1 MKKSWEISRRTFLR
15 GLGAAVALPTLDVM
29 APSIARA
36 QGMGMDAPKR
46 LLAFYVPNGIVMN
59 EWTPTQEGENF
70 DLPPI
75 LQPLSMVQDD
85 ILVLSGIANEPA
97 RPDGPGDHASGTGA
111 FLTAAHPFKTE
122 GRDIQNGI
130 SMDQVAANEIGSLT
144 TFPSLQLGSEGG
156 SSVGNCDSGYSCAYA
171 RNISWAGPAT
181 PLPKDIYPYAVFDR
195 LFGGFNAEEDMQ
207 ARARR
212 LRYKQSILDFV
223 KDDAD
228 RLHGKL
234 GKSDKL
240 KVDEY
245 LTSLREVESRLQAMT
260 PEPSTCLPG
269 ERPAVGG
276 DVRDHVRAMCD
287 MMVLAFQCDL
297 TRVITYMLGN
307 AGSNRVYNFLGIGDG
322 HHQISHH
329 QNNATNI
336 SQLATIDT
344 WEIEQLAYLLR
355 RMKSVQEG
363 ESTLLDNST
372 VFFSS
377 EIEDGNSHSHFNLPI
392 ILAGRGGGSIRPGR
406 HIRYSGNPPIANLF
420 ISMLQTVGVQAPSFG
435 LEGTGP
441 LGELT

>member
-15 GLGAAVALPTLDVM
+15 GIGASIALPALDVM
-29 APSIARA
+29 APSMARA
-36 QGMGMDAPKR
+36 QSMGMSDPTR

-59 EWTPTQEGENF
+59 QWTPTDAGSNYV
-70 DLPPI
+70 LPPI
-75 LQPLSMVQDD
+75 LQPLSNVKDD
-85 ILVLSGIANEPA
+85 LLVLTGIANEPA
-97 RPDGPGDHASGTGA
+97 RPDGPGDHASGTGS

-122 GRDIQNGI
+122 GRDIENGI
-130 SMDQVAANEIGSLT
+130 SMDQVAANAIGAQT

-181 PLPKDIYPYAVFDR
+181 PLPKDIYPHAVFDR
-195 LFGGFNAEEDMQ
+195 LFGGFNAEEDMA

-212 LRYKQSILDFV
+212 LRYKQSVLDFV
-223 KDDAD
+223 KDDAT
-228 RLHGKL
+228 RLQAKL

-240 KVDEY
+240 KMDEY
-245 LTSLREVESRLQAMT
+245 LTSLREVETRLQSMV
-260 PEPSTCLPG
+260 PEPSSCVPG
-269 ERPAVGG
+269 DRPAMAG
-276 DVRDHVRAMCD
+276 DVRDQVRAMCD
-287 MMVLAFQCDL
+287 LMVLAFQCDL

-329 QNNATNI
+329 QGNATNI
-336 SQLATIDT
+336 SQLTSIDI
-344 WEIEQLAYLLR
+344 WEIEQLAYLLE

-363 ESTLLDNST
+363 ESNLLDNSL

-377 EIEDGNSHSHFNLPI
+377 EIEDGNSHSHYNLPI
-392 ILAGRGGGSIRPGR
+392 ILAGRGGGVINTGR
-406 HIRYSGNPPIANLF
+406 HVVYNDDPPIANLF
-420 ISMLQTVGVQAPSFG
+420 ISMLQTVGVQLSSFG

-441 LGELT
+441 LANLT